1 MEKCKKCGQMTEA
14 TKAVCKFCGAFSN
27 DRDLARRRLEKEW
40 ERKNAEKQKKINEK
54 NPNVLPKST
63 LTMTVNKEDE

>member
-1 MEKCKKCGQMTEA
+1 MEKCERSKMD
-14 TKAVCKFCGAFSN
+14 KAMCRCN
-27 DRDLARRRLEKEW
+27 ICIIERDMAKRRQEKEW
-40 ERKNAEKQKKINEK
+40 EGENAEKQKKINEK